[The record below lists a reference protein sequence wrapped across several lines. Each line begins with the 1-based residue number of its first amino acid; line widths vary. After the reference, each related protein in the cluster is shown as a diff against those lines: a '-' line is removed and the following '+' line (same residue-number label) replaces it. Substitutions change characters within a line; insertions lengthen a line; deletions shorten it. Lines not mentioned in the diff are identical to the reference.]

1 MLISNEWLKEYV
13 TIDDS
18 VSNLAERITRTGI
31 EVDDLIDY
39 TKDIKNLVVGFV
51 KSKDKHPDADKLNV
65 CQVDIGEDEPVQ
77 IVCGAPNVDAGQYVI
92 VAKVGGRLPG
102 GIKIKRA
109 KLRGER
115 SEGMICSLQEIGI
128 SSNYI
133 PKSFESGIYVFS
145 ESQVPGT
152 DALQALYLD
161 DQVMEFDL
169 TPNRAD
175 ALSMIGTA
183 YEVAALYNTK
193 MTKPDTTSNE
203 LELSANDELTVTI
216 ENEDKVP
223 YYSAR
228 VVHDVTIE
236 PSPIWMQARLI
247 KAGIRPINNVVD
259 ISNYVL
265 LEYGQPL
272 HMFDQDAIGSQ
283 QIVVRQAN
291 EGEKMTTLDDTEREL
306 LTSDI
311 VITNGQTPIALAGVM
326 GGDFSE
332 VKEQTS
338 NIVIEGAIFD
348 PVSIRHTS
356 RRLNLRSESSSRFE
370 KGIATE
376 FVDEAVD
383 RACYL
388 LQTYAN
394 GKVLKDRVSSGELGA
409 FITPID
415 ITADKIN
422 RTIGFDL
429 SQNDIVTIFNQLGF
443 DTEINDD
450 VITVLVPSRRKD
462 ITIKEDL
469 IEEVA
474 RIYGYDDIPST
485 LPVFDKVTSGQLTD
499 RQYKTRM
506 VKEVLEGAGLDQAIT
521 YSLVSKEDATAFSMQ
536 QRQTIDLLMP
546 MSEAHASL
554 RQSLLPHLIEAASY
568 NVARKNKDVKLFE
581 IGNVFFANGEG
592 ELPDQVEYLS
602 GILTGDYVVNQWQGK
617 KETVDFYLAK
627 GVVDRVSEKL
637 NLEFSYRRADID
649 GLHPGRTAEILLENK
664 VVGFIGE
671 LHPTLAA
678 DNDLKRTYVF
688 ELNFDALMSVSVGY
702 INYQPIPR
710 FPGMSRDIALEVDQ
724 NIPAADLLSTIH
736 AHGGNILKDTLV
748 FDVYQGEHLEKGKKS
763 IAIRL
768 NYLDTE
774 ETLTDE
780 RVSKVQAEIE
790 AALIEQGEVVE
801 IGRAH
806 V

>member
-51 KSKDKHPDADKLNV
+51 KSKEKHPDADKLNV

-193 MTKPDTTSNE
+193 MTKPETTSNE

-450 VITVLVPSRRKD
+450 VITVQVPSRRKD

-485 LPVFDKVTSGQLTD
+485 LPVFEKVTSGQLTD

-521 YSLVSKEDATAFSMQ
+521 YSLVSKEDATAFAMQ

-688 ELNFDALMSVSVGY
+688 ELNFDALMAVSVGY

-710 FPGMSRDIALEVDQ
+710 FPGMSRDIALEVHQ

-790 AALIEQGEVVE
+790 AALIEQGAV
-801 IGRAH
+801 IR
-806 V
+806 

>member
-51 KSKDKHPDADKLNV
+51 KSKEKHPDADKLNV

-145 ESQVPGT
+145 EAQVPGT

-332 VKEQTS
+332 VKEQAS

-450 VITVLVPSRRKD
+450 VITVQVPSRRKD

-485 LPVFDKVTSGQLTD
+485 LPVFEKVTSGQLTD

-790 AALIEQGEVVE
+790 AALIEQGAV
-801 IGRAH
+801 IR
-806 V
+806 

>member
-678 DNDLKRTYVF
+678 DNDLKRNYVF

-790 AALIEQGEVVE
+790 AALIEQGAV
-801 IGRAH
+801 IR
-806 V
+806 

>member
-51 KSKDKHPDADKLNV
+51 KSKEKHPDADKLNV

-128 SSNYI
+128 SSNYV
-133 PKSFESGIYVFS
+133 PKTFESGIYVFS
-145 ESQVPGT
+145 EAQVPGT

-203 LELSANDELTVTI
+203 LELSANNELTVTI

-291 EGEKMTTLDDTEREL
+291 EGEKMTTLDGTEREL

-450 VITVLVPSRRKD
+450 VITVQVPSRRKD

-485 LPVFDKVTSGQLTD
+485 LPVFEKVTSGQLTD

-506 VKEVLEGAGLDQAIT
+506 VKEVLEGAGLDRAIT

-664 VVGFIGE
+664 IVGFIGE

-790 AALIEQGEVVE
+790 AALIEQGAV
-801 IGRAH
+801 IR
-806 V
+806 

>member
-51 KSKDKHPDADKLNV
+51 KSKEKHPDADKLNV

-145 ESQVPGT
+145 EAQVPGT

-193 MTKPDTTSNE
+193 MTKPETTSNE
-203 LELSANDELTVTI
+203 LDLSANDELTVTI

-370 KGIATE
+370 KGIAIE

-671 LHPTLAA
+671 LHPILAA

-688 ELNFDALMSVSVGY
+688 ELNFDALMAVSVGY

-790 AALIEQGEVVE
+790 AALIEQGAV
-801 IGRAH
+801 IR
-806 V
+806 

>member
-51 KSKDKHPDADKLNV
+51 KSKEKHPDADKLNV

-128 SSNYI
+128 SSNYV

-332 VKEQTS
+332 VKEHTS

-450 VITVLVPSRRKD
+450 VITVQVPSRRKD

-485 LPVFDKVTSGQLTD
+485 LPVFEKVTSGQLTD

-521 YSLVSKEDATAFSMQ
+521 YSLVSKEDATAFAMQ

-790 AALIEQGEVVE
+790 AALIEQGAV
-801 IGRAH
+801 IR
-806 V
+806 

>member
-51 KSKDKHPDADKLNV
+51 KSKEKHPDADKLNV

-145 ESQVPGT
+145 EAQVPGT

-228 VVHDVTIE
+228 VVHEVTIE

-688 ELNFDALMSVSVGY
+688 ELNFDALMAVSVGY

-790 AALIEQGEVVE
+790 AALIEQGAV
-801 IGRAH
+801 IR
-806 V
+806 

>member
-51 KSKDKHPDADKLNV
+51 KSKEKHPDADKLNV

-133 PKSFESGIYVFS
+133 PKSFESGIFVFS

-193 MTKPDTTSNE
+193 MTKPETTSNE

-236 PSPIWMQARLI
+236 PSPIWMQVRLI

-332 VKEQTS
+332 VKEHTS

-450 VITVLVPSRRKD
+450 VITVQVPSRRKD

-485 LPVFDKVTSGQLTD
+485 LPVFEKVTSGQLTD

-521 YSLVSKEDATAFSMQ
+521 YSLVSKEDATAFAMQ

-554 RQSLLPHLIEAASY
+554 RQSLLPHLIEVASY

-664 VVGFIGE
+664 VIGFIGE

-678 DNDLKRTYVF
+678 DNDLKCTYVF
-688 ELNFDALMSVSVGY
+688 ELNFDALMAVSVGY

-790 AALIEQGEVVE
+790 AALIEQGAV
-801 IGRAH
+801 IR
-806 V
+806 

>member
-51 KSKDKHPDADKLNV
+51 KSKGKHPDADKLNV

-193 MTKPDTTSNE
+193 MTKPETTSNE

-228 VVHDVTIE
+228 VVHNVTIE

-332 VKEQTS
+332 VKEHTS

-348 PVSIRHTS
+348 SVSIRHTS

-450 VITVLVPSRRKD
+450 VITVQVPSRRKD

-485 LPVFDKVTSGQLTD
+485 LPVFEKVTSGQLTD

-521 YSLVSKEDATAFSMQ
+521 YSLVSKEDATAFAMQ

-627 GVVDRVSEKL
+627 GVVDRVAEKL

-688 ELNFDALMSVSVGY
+688 ELNFDALMAVSVGY

-710 FPGMSRDIALEVDQ
+710 FPGMSRDIALEVNQ

-790 AALIEQGEVVE
+790 AALIEQGAV
-801 IGRAH
+801 IR
-806 V
+806 

>member
-51 KSKDKHPDADKLNV
+51 KSKEKHPDADKLNV

-193 MTKPDTTSNE
+193 MTKPETTSNE

-450 VITVLVPSRRKD
+450 VITVQLPSRRKD

-485 LPVFDKVTSGQLTD
+485 LPVFEKVTSGQLTD

-521 YSLVSKEDATAFSMQ
+521 YSLVSKEDATAFAMQ

-688 ELNFDALMSVSVGY
+688 ELNFDALMAVSVGY

-790 AALIEQGEVVE
+790 AALIEQGAV
-801 IGRAH
+801 IR
-806 V
+806 

>member
-51 KSKDKHPDADKLNV
+51 KSKEKHPDADKLNV

-77 IVCGAPNVDAGQYVI
+77 IVCGVPNVDAGQYVI

-193 MTKPDTTSNE
+193 MTKPETTSNE

-332 VKEQTS
+332 VKEHTS

-394 GKVLKDRVSSGELGA
+394 GKVLKDRVSSGELSA

-450 VITVLVPSRRKD
+450 VITVQVPSRRKD

-485 LPVFDKVTSGQLTD
+485 LPVFEKVTSGQLTD

-521 YSLVSKEDATAFSMQ
+521 YSLVSKEDATAFAMQ

-688 ELNFDALMSVSVGY
+688 ELNFDALMAVSVGY

-710 FPGMSRDIALEVDQ
+710 FPGMSRDIALEVNQ

-790 AALIEQGEVVE
+790 AALIEQGAV
-801 IGRAH
+801 IR
-806 V
+806 

>member
-51 KSKDKHPDADKLNV
+51 KSKEKHPDADKLNV

-145 ESQVPGT
+145 EAQVPGT

-193 MTKPDTTSNE
+193 MTKPETTSNE
-203 LELSANDELTVTI
+203 LDLSANDELTVTI

-311 VITNGQTPIALAGVM
+311 VISNGQTPIALAGVM

-602 GILTGDYVVNQWQGK
+602 GILTGDYVVNQWQDK

-671 LHPTLAA
+671 LHPILAA

-688 ELNFDALMSVSVGY
+688 ELNFDALMAVSVGY

-790 AALIEQGEVVE
+790 AALIEQGAV
-801 IGRAH
+801 IR
-806 V
+806 

>member
-51 KSKDKHPDADKLNV
+51 KSKEKHPDADKLNV

-77 IVCGAPNVDAGQYVI
+77 IVCGAPNVDAGRYVI

-145 ESQVPGT
+145 EAQVPGT

-193 MTKPDTTSNE
+193 MTKPETTSNE
-203 LELSANDELTVTI
+203 LDLSANDELTVTI

-671 LHPTLAA
+671 LHPILAA

-688 ELNFDALMSVSVGY
+688 ELNFDALMAVSVGY

-790 AALIEQGEVVE
+790 AALIEQGAV
-801 IGRAH
+801 IR
-806 V
+806 

>member
-51 KSKDKHPDADKLNV
+51 KSKEKHPDADKLNV

-145 ESQVPGT
+145 EAQVPGT

-193 MTKPDTTSNE
+193 MTKPETTSNE
-203 LELSANDELTVTI
+203 LDLSANDELTVTI

-450 VITVLVPSRRKD
+450 VITVLVPSHRKD

-671 LHPTLAA
+671 LHPILAA

-688 ELNFDALMSVSVGY
+688 ELNFDALMAVSVGY

-790 AALIEQGEVVE
+790 AALIEQGAV
-801 IGRAH
+801 IR
-806 V
+806 

>member
-51 KSKDKHPDADKLNV
+51 KSKEKHPDADKLNV

-169 TPNRAD
+169 TPNHAD

-193 MTKPDTTSNE
+193 MTKPETTSNE

-332 VKEQTS
+332 VKEHTS

-394 GKVLKDRVSSGELGA
+394 GKVLKDRVSSGELSA

-450 VITVLVPSRRKD
+450 VITVQVPSRRKD

-485 LPVFDKVTSGQLTD
+485 LPVFEKVTSGQLTD

-521 YSLVSKEDATAFSMQ
+521 YSLVSKEDATAFAMQ

-688 ELNFDALMSVSVGY
+688 ELNFDALMAVSVGY

-710 FPGMSRDIALEVDQ
+710 FPGMSRDIALEVNQ

-790 AALIEQGEVVE
+790 AALIEQGAV
-801 IGRAH
+801 IR
-806 V
+806 

>member
-51 KSKDKHPDADKLNV
+51 KSKEKHPDADKLNV

-133 PKSFESGIYVFS
+133 PKSFESGIFVFS

-193 MTKPDTTSNE
+193 MTKPETTSNE

-236 PSPIWMQARLI
+236 PSPIWMQVRLI

-332 VKEQTS
+332 VKEHTS

-450 VITVLVPSRRKD
+450 VITVQVPSRRKD

-485 LPVFDKVTSGQLTD
+485 LPVFEKVTSGQLTD

-521 YSLVSKEDATAFSMQ
+521 YSLVSKEDATAFAMQ

-664 VVGFIGE
+664 VIGFIGE

-688 ELNFDALMSVSVGY
+688 ELNFDALMAVSVGY

-790 AALIEQGEVVE
+790 VALIEQGAV
-801 IGRAH
+801 IR
-806 V
+806 

>member
-18 VSNLAERITRTGI
+18 VSDLAERITRTGI

-51 KSKDKHPDADKLNV
+51 KSKEKHPDADKLNV

-193 MTKPDTTSNE
+193 MTKPETTSNE

-688 ELNFDALMSVSVGY
+688 ELNFDALMAVSVGY

-736 AHGGNILKDTLV
+736 AH
-748 FDVYQGEHLEKGKKS
+748 
-763 IAIRL
+763 
-768 NYLDTE
+768 
-774 ETLTDE
+774 
-780 RVSKVQAEIE
+780 
-790 AALIEQGEVVE
+790 
-801 IGRAH
+801 
-806 V
+806 

>member
-51 KSKDKHPDADKLNV
+51 KSKEKHPDADKLNV

-102 GIKIKRA
+102 GIKIKHA

-145 ESQVPGT
+145 EAQVPGT

-688 ELNFDALMSVSVGY
+688 ELNFDALMAVSVGY

-790 AALIEQGEVVE
+790 AALIEQGAV
-801 IGRAH
+801 IR
-806 V
+806 

>member
-51 KSKDKHPDADKLNV
+51 KSKEKHPDADKLNV

-128 SSNYI
+128 SSNYV
-133 PKSFESGIYVFS
+133 PKTFESGIYVFS
-145 ESQVPGT
+145 EAQVPGT

-203 LELSANDELTVTI
+203 LELSANNELTVTI

-291 EGEKMTTLDDTEREL
+291 EGEKMTTLDGTEREL

-450 VITVLVPSRRKD
+450 VITVQVPSRRKD

-485 LPVFDKVTSGQLTD
+485 LPVFEKVTSGQLTD

-790 AALIEQGEVVE
+790 AALIEQGAV
-801 IGRAH
+801 IR
-806 V
+806 

>member
-18 VSNLAERITRTGI
+18 VNNLAERIIRTGI

-51 KSKDKHPDADKLNV
+51 KSKEKHPDADKLNV
-65 CQVDIGEDEPVQ
+65 CQVDIGEDELVQ

-145 ESQVPGT
+145 EAQVPGT

-193 MTKPDTTSNE
+193 MTKPETTSNE
-203 LELSANDELTVTI
+203 LELYANDELTVTI

-332 VKEQTS
+332 VKEHTS
-338 NIVIEGAIFD
+338 NIVVEGAIFD
-348 PVSIRHTS
+348 SVSIRHTS

-450 VITVLVPSRRKD
+450 IITVQVPSRRKD

-485 LPVFDKVTSGQLTD
+485 LPVFEKVTSGQLTD

-521 YSLVSKEDATAFSMQ
+521 YSLVSKEDATVFAMQ

-627 GVVDRVSEKL
+627 GVVDRVAEKL

-688 ELNFDALMSVSVGY
+688 ELNFDALMAVSVGY

-790 AALIEQGEVVE
+790 AALIE
-801 IGRAH
+801 
-806 V
+806 

>member
-51 KSKDKHPDADKLNV
+51 KSKEKHPDADKLNV

-133 PKSFESGIYVFS
+133 PKSFESDIYVFS
-145 ESQVPGT
+145 EAQVPGT

-450 VITVLVPSRRKD
+450 VITVQVPSRRKD

-485 LPVFDKVTSGQLTD
+485 LPVFEKVTSGQLTD

-790 AALIEQGEVVE
+790 AALIEQGAV
-801 IGRAH
+801 IR
-806 V
+806 

>member
-51 KSKDKHPDADKLNV
+51 KSKEKHPDADKLNV

-128 SSNYI
+128 SSNYV
-133 PKSFESGIYVFS
+133 PKTFESGIYVFS
-145 ESQVPGT
+145 EAQVPGT

-193 MTKPDTTSNE
+193 MTKPETTSNE

-216 ENEDKVP
+216 ENENKVP

-228 VVHDVTIE
+228 VVNDVTIE

-272 HMFDQDAIGSQ
+272 HMFDQDVIGSQ

-370 KGIATE
+370 KGIVTE

-450 VITVLVPSRRKD
+450 VITVQVPSRRKD

-688 ELNFDALMSVSVGY
+688 ELNFDALMAVSVGY

-790 AALIEQGEVVE
+790 AALIEQGAV
-801 IGRAH
+801 IR
-806 V
+806 

>member
-51 KSKDKHPDADKLNV
+51 KSKEKHPDADKLNV

-145 ESQVPGT
+145 EAQVPGT

-376 FVDEAVD
+376 FVDKAVD

-485 LPVFDKVTSGQLTD
+485 LPVFDKITSGQLTD

-688 ELNFDALMSVSVGY
+688 ELNFDALMAVSVGY

-790 AALIEQGEVVE
+790 AALIEQGAV
-801 IGRAH
+801 IR
-806 V
+806 

>member
-51 KSKDKHPDADKLNV
+51 KSKEKHPDADKLNV

-145 ESQVPGT
+145 EAQVPGT

-193 MTKPDTTSNE
+193 MTKPETTSNE
-203 LELSANDELTVTI
+203 LDLSANDELTVTI

-247 KAGIRPINNVVD
+247 KAGIRTINNVVD

-671 LHPTLAA
+671 LHPILAA

-688 ELNFDALMSVSVGY
+688 ELNFDALMAVSVGY

-790 AALIEQGEVVE
+790 AALIEQGAV
-801 IGRAH
+801 IR
-806 V
+806 

>member
-13 TIDDS
+13 TNDDS

-51 KSKDKHPDADKLNV
+51 KSKEKHPDADKLNV

-193 MTKPDTTSNE
+193 MTKPETTSNE

-332 VKEQTS
+332 VKEHTS

-348 PVSIRHTS
+348 SVSIRHTS

-450 VITVLVPSRRKD
+450 VITVQVPSRRKD

-485 LPVFDKVTSGQLTD
+485 LPVFEKVTSGQLTD

-521 YSLVSKEDATAFSMQ
+521 YSLVSKEDATAFAMQ

-688 ELNFDALMSVSVGY
+688 ELNFDALMAVSVGY

-736 AHGGNILKDTLV
+736 AHGGNILKGTLV

-790 AALIEQGEVVE
+790 AALIEQGAV
-801 IGRAH
+801 IR
-806 V
+806 

>member
-51 KSKDKHPDADKLNV
+51 KSKEKHPDADKLNI

-128 SSNYI
+128 SSNYV

-332 VKEQTS
+332 VKEHTS

-348 PVSIRHTS
+348 PVSMRHTS

-450 VITVLVPSRRKD
+450 VITVQVPSRRKD

-485 LPVFDKVTSGQLTD
+485 LPVFEKVTSGQLTD

-521 YSLVSKEDATAFSMQ
+521 YSLVSKEDATAFAMQ

-688 ELNFDALMSVSVGY
+688 ELNFDALMAVSVGY

-790 AALIEQGEVVE
+790 AALIEQGAV
-801 IGRAH
+801 IR
-806 V
+806 

>member
-51 KSKDKHPDADKLNV
+51 KSKEKHPDADKLNV

-128 SSNYI
+128 SSNYV
-133 PKSFESGIYVFS
+133 PKTFESGIYVFS
-145 ESQVPGT
+145 EAQVPGT

-203 LELSANDELTVTI
+203 LELSANNELTVTI

-291 EGEKMTTLDDTEREL
+291 EGEKMTTLDGTEREL

-450 VITVLVPSRRKD
+450 VITVQVPSRRKD

-485 LPVFDKVTSGQLTD
+485 LPVFEKVTSGQLTD

-627 GVVDRVSEKL
+627 GDVDRVSEKL

-664 VVGFIGE
+664 IVGFIGE

-790 AALIEQGEVVE
+790 AALIEQGAV
-801 IGRAH
+801 IR
-806 V
+806 

>member
-51 KSKDKHPDADKLNV
+51 KSKEKHPDADKLNV

-193 MTKPDTTSNE
+193 MTKPETTSNE

-338 NIVIEGAIFD
+338 NIVTEGAIFD

-450 VITVLVPSRRKD
+450 VITVQVPSRRKD

-485 LPVFDKVTSGQLTD
+485 LPVFEKVTSGQLTD

-521 YSLVSKEDATAFSMQ
+521 YSLVSKEDATAFAMQ

-688 ELNFDALMSVSVGY
+688 ELNFDALMAVSVGY

-790 AALIEQGEVVE
+790 AALIEQGAV
-801 IGRAH
+801 IR
-806 V
+806 

>member
-51 KSKDKHPDADKLNV
+51 KSKEKHPDADKLNV

-128 SSNYI
+128 SSNYV

-265 LEYGQPL
+265 LEYDQPL

-332 VKEQTS
+332 VKEHTS

-450 VITVLVPSRRKD
+450 VITVQVPSRRKD

-485 LPVFDKVTSGQLTD
+485 LPVFEKVTSGQLTD

-521 YSLVSKEDATAFSMQ
+521 YSLVSKEDATAFAMQ

-688 ELNFDALMSVSVGY
+688 ELNFDALMAVSVGY

-790 AALIEQGEVVE
+790 AALIEQGAV
-801 IGRAH
+801 IR
-806 V
+806 

>member
-18 VSNLAERITRTGI
+18 VSDLAERITRTGI

-51 KSKDKHPDADKLNV
+51 KSKEKHPDADKLNV

-193 MTKPDTTSNE
+193 MTKPETTSNE

-688 ELNFDALMSVSVGY
+688 ELNFDALMAVSVGY

-710 FPGMSRDIALEVDQ
+710 FPGMSRDIALEVNQ

-790 AALIEQGEVVE
+790 AALIEQGAV
-801 IGRAH
+801 IR
-806 V
+806 

>member
-51 KSKDKHPDADKLNV
+51 KSKEKHPDADKLNV

-145 ESQVPGT
+145 EAQVPGT

-193 MTKPDTTSNE
+193 MTKPETTSNE
-203 LELSANDELTVTI
+203 LDLSANDELTVTI

-671 LHPTLAA
+671 LHPILAA

-688 ELNFDALMSVSVGY
+688 ELNFDALMAVSVGY

-768 NYLDTE
+768 NYIDTE

-790 AALIEQGEVVE
+790 AALIEQGAV
-801 IGRAH
+801 IR
-806 V
+806 

>member
-51 KSKDKHPDADKLNV
+51 KSKEKHPDADKLNV

-145 ESQVPGT
+145 EAQVPGT

-193 MTKPDTTSNE
+193 MTKPETTSNE
-203 LELSANDELTVTI
+203 LDLSANDELTVTI

-259 ISNYVL
+259 ISNYAL

-671 LHPTLAA
+671 LHPILAA

-688 ELNFDALMSVSVGY
+688 ELNFDALMAVSVGY

-790 AALIEQGEVVE
+790 AALIEQGAV
-801 IGRAH
+801 IR
-806 V
+806 

>member
-18 VSNLAERITRTGI
+18 VSNLAERITRAGI

-51 KSKDKHPDADKLNV
+51 KSKEKHPDADKLNV

-133 PKSFESGIYVFS
+133 PKSFESGIFVFS

-193 MTKPDTTSNE
+193 MTKPETTSNE

-236 PSPIWMQARLI
+236 PSPIWMQVRLI

-332 VKEQTS
+332 VKEHTS

-450 VITVLVPSRRKD
+450 VITVQVPSRRKD

-485 LPVFDKVTSGQLTD
+485 LPVFEKVTSGQLTD

-521 YSLVSKEDATAFSMQ
+521 YSLVSKEDATAFAMQ

-664 VVGFIGE
+664 VIGFIGE

-688 ELNFDALMSVSVGY
+688 ELNFDALMAVSVGY

-790 AALIEQGEVVE
+790 AALIEQGAV
-801 IGRAH
+801 IR
-806 V
+806 

>member
-51 KSKDKHPDADKLNV
+51 KSKEKHPDADKLNV

-128 SSNYI
+128 SSNYV
-133 PKSFESGIYVFS
+133 PKTFESGIYVFS
-145 ESQVPGT
+145 EAQVPGT

-193 MTKPDTTSNE
+193 MTKPETTSNE

-216 ENEDKVP
+216 KNEDKVP

-506 VKEVLEGAGLDQAIT
+506 IKEVLEGAGLDQAIT

-688 ELNFDALMSVSVGY
+688 ELNFDALMAVSVGY

-790 AALIEQGEVVE
+790 AALIEQGAV
-801 IGRAH
+801 IR
-806 V
+806 